1 MVQRVV
7 TFSFCLLPFALLAGC
22 GPRAPEPLQLT
33 AISPHR
39 DEVRQEFAWAFQDWF
54 RERTAGHTHAVRLAA
69 DALREHNDPA
79 RRRAFAAA
87 VEGLL
92 ADWRED
98 ELTGVRA
105 AYQRWQQAP
114 TAEHAQAVVTALD
127 DWPDASRPVELVWQD
142 VGGGTSAILR
152 YVSARFK
159 DRESIGVD
167 LLFGGGTDMYLRFA
181 GQGLLH
187 KLDMPRPVLDRIR
200 PRLNGIPLYDPEGR
214 WYGPMLSSFGI
225 LSNRRVLARIGQ
237 AEPVHWADL
246 GRPGLR
252 GWVAAGD
259 PRVTGSVHMVY
270 EIILQG
276 QGWDRGFRTLLRL
289 GANTH
294 SFLRD
299 SGTLTR
305 TVSNGEV
312 AAAGNIDAQALG
324 AVARDP
330 DGMGFRLPPQE
341 TVINPDA
348 VAVLKGAP
356 RRQLARAFVEFSLSD
371 AGQRLI
377 FLRPG
382 QPGGPRRH
390 ALGRLSVVAD
400 LYDRFPPEVRAV
412 GTVNPFAVRDTI
424 AYQDQVA
431 NGRWDALNDLFGAWV
446 VDAHPELAAAWQAVL
461 ESGPEGPERQ
471 RLEEEL
477 FAPPCPEAE
486 LAAHAR
492 SIADDS
498 PRVRT
503 ATVTR
508 WGEEARQRYRRVR
521 RLVNEGR

>member
-1 MVQRVV
+1 M
-7 TFSFCLLPFALLAGC
+7 
-22 GPRAPEPLQLT
+22 QLT

-39 DEVRQEFAWAFQDWF
+39 DEIREEFALAFQDWF
-54 RERTAGHTHAVRLAA
+54 QERTAAHMRAVRRAVG
-69 DALREHNDPA
+69 ALREKNNQV
-79 RRRAFAAA
+79 RRRAFATA
-87 VEGLL
+87 VDGLL

-98 ELTGVRA
+98 ELTAVRA
-105 AYQRWQQAP
+105 AYRRWKEQP
-114 TAEHAQAVVTALD
+114 TAELAQPVLTALD
-127 DWPDASRPVELVWQD
+127 EWPDVSRPVELAWQD
-142 VGGGTSAILR
+142 IGGGTSAIAR
-152 YVSARFK
+152 YIGARFEGQ
-159 DRESIGVD
+159 ESIGVD
-167 LLFGGGTDMYLRFA
+167 VLFGGGTDIYLRFA
-181 GQGLLH
+181 ERKLLQ
-187 KLDMPRPVLDRIR
+187 KIDMPRSVMDRIR
-200 PRLNGIPLYDPEGR
+200 PQLNGIPLYDPGGR

-225 LSNRRVLARIGQ
+225 LYNRRVLGRIGQ
-237 AEPVHWADL
+237 PEPVHWADL

-252 GWVAAGD
+252 SWVAAGD

-276 QGWDRGFRTLLRL
+276 QGWDPGLRMLLRM

-294 SFLRD
+294 SFIRD

-312 AAAGNIDAQALG
+312 AAAGNLDANALS

-330 DGMGFRLPPQE
+330 EGMGFELPPKE

-356 RRQLARAFVEFSLSD
+356 RPQLARAFVEFTLSD

-377 FLRPG
+377 LLRPG

-390 ALGRLSVVAD
+390 ALGRLSVVEA
-400 LYDRFPPEVRAV
+400 LYAQFPPETRAV
-412 GTVNPFAVRDTI
+412 GNVNPFTVRDTI
-424 AYQDQVA
+424 PYKDQVA
-431 NGRWDALNDLFGAWV
+431 NRRWDALNDLFGAWV
-446 VDAHPELAAAWQAVL
+446 VDAHPELTAAWQAVL
-461 ESGPEGPERQ
+461 DSGLDRQERQ
-471 RLEEEL
+471 RLEDEL
-477 FAPPCPEAE
+477 FAPPCSEAE

-508 WGEEARQRYRRVR
+508 WGEEARERYRRVR
-521 RLVNEGR
+521 RLASGGR